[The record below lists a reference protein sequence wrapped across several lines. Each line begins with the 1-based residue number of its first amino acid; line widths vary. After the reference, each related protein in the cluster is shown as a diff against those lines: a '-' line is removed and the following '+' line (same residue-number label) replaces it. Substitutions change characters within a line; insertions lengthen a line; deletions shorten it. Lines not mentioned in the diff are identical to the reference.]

1 MRKALLLNLLLLI
14 ASAFCLPGRANADP
28 IVPIVSISLP
38 SSVTVTAGS
47 TFKVDV
53 NISGVANLFAFQLD
67 LGFSPTLVQA
77 IDVTE
82 GAFLPSGGLTY
93 FVPGSIGSGSFSS
106 SGDALFGPS
115 GASGSGTLL
124 QFDFKAIAAGTSPL
138 TLSNILLLD
147 TNFNLLNKTAVD
159 GSVTITPAI
168 STPES
173 SVIVFLA
180 AAAMFLLLS
189 RRAWRIS

>member
-1 MRKALLLNLLLLI
+1 MRKSLLLNLLLLI
-14 ASAFCLPGRANADP
+14 ASAFCSPGRANADP
-28 IVPIVSISLP
+28 IVPVVSISLP
-38 SSVTVTAGS
+38 SSVPVTVGS

-67 LGFSPTLVQA
+67 LGFNPTLLQA
-77 IDVTE
+77 IGVTE
-82 GAFLPSGGLTY
+82 GAFLPTGGNTF
-93 FVPGSIGSGSFSS
+93 FVPGSIDNGNFSS

-115 GASGSGTLL
+115 GANGSGTLL
-124 QFDFKAIAAGTSPL
+124 QFDFQAIAAGTSPL

-147 TNFNLLNKTAVD
+147 TNFNLLDKTKVN
-159 GSVTITPAI
+159 GSVTVTPAV

-189 RRAWRIS
+189 RRAWRIA

>member
-1 MRKALLLNLLLLI
+1 MRKALLLNLTLLV

-38 SSVTVTAGS
+38 SSVPVTVGS

-67 LGFSPTLVQA
+67 LGFNPTLVQA

-82 GAFLPSGGLTY
+82 GAFLPSGGGTF

-106 SGDALFGPS
+106 NGDALFGFS

-124 QFDFKAIAAGTSPL
+124 QFDFKAIAAGTSSL

-147 TNFNLLNKTAVD
+147 TSLNLLDKTTVN
-159 GSVTITPAI
+159 GSVTVTPAI
-168 STPES
+168 GTPEP

-189 RRAWRIS
+189 RRAWRIA